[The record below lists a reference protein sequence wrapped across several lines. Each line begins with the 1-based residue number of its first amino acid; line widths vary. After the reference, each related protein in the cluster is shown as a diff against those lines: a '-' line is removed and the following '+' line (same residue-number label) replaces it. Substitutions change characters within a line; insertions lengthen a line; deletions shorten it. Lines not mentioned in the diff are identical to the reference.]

1 MNTWIPVNTIA
12 AVCALAAL
20 VLPCRVHA
28 QTIESLVL
36 TDKIHKGSGVIDLLK
51 DISGS
56 DLSSYFTQEG
66 NLLLLG
72 VDLNEDLAG
81 NEIQDSIG
89 IAIKNAQLSIT
100 TTAGS
105 FSFTDFF
112 TSTTA
117 MLKETGSD
125 VALERYTLFGDVGSS
140 QITGTGSLDISKFD
154 DVMWFE
160 NINYTG
166 DILDAKL
173 TVNFLDTGRNNR
185 TSSGAET
192 FFDWSD
198 GFEDFAIFS
207 AADAVLLE
215 QASIGVAEAPSS
227 VTYTT
232 EGTVVQAIATAESTG
247 GANTSG
253 ATTGSSG
260 DSIPN
265 TPAAPAP
272 PFVIAALMGLLLIYK
287 QRNLRAHD
295 DA

>member
-1 MNTWIPVNTIA
+1 MNIRIPVNTIA

-20 VLPCRVHA
+20 VLPGRVHA
-28 QTIESLVL
+28 QTIESRAL
-36 TDKIHKGSGVIDLLK
+36 TDKVHMGSGVIDLLK
-51 DISGS
+51 DISGGE
-56 DLSSYFTQEG
+56 LSSYFAQEG

-72 VDLNEDLAG
+72 VDLNEDLSG
-81 NEIQDSIG
+81 NETKDSIG
-89 IAIKNAQLSIT
+89 IAIKNAQLAIT

-117 MLKETGSD
+117 MLKESGSD
-125 VALERYTLFGDVGSS
+125 VALERYTLFGDSGSS
-140 QITGTGSLDISKFD
+140 QITGAGSLDISKFD

-166 DILDAKL
+166 DILEAKL
-173 TVNFLDTGRNNR
+173 TVNFLDTGRDNR
-185 TSSGAET
+185 TSSSAET

-215 QASIGVAEAPSS
+215 QASIGVAEAPSGVS
-227 VTYTT
+227 YTT
-232 EGTVVQAIATAESTG
+232 EGTVVEAIVASG
-247 GANTSG
+247 GTTEP
-253 ATTGSSG
+253 ATTTTADAMGSSV
-260 DSIPN
+260 PN

-272 PFVIAALMGLLLIYK
+272 PLVIAALMGLLLLYK